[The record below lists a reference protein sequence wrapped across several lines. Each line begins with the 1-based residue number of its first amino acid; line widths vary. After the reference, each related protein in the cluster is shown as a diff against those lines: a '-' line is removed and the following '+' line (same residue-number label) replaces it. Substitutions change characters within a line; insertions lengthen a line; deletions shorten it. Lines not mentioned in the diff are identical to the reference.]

1 MIRVNLL
8 EPGRSSLAGVRIR
21 RPRAA
26 AIGLAAFLAALVA
39 IGAIRWSDR
48 TDAARVDREI
58 AVVDAE
64 LVRLR
69 TAARE
74 ADVALT
80 RKKELAARLATLTG
94 EPAARVAPVRRLA
107 AIGRSVPQDVW
118 LTAVRLHGSQVE
130 IDGRAASL
138 PAVTKFAERIQEAG
152 VLTTPVDI
160 LSTSAESREGTTL
173 VRFSLRLD

>member
-8 EPGRSSLAGVRIR
+8 EPGRSSLAGVRVR
-21 RPRAA
+21 RPQAA
-26 AIGLAAFLAALVA
+26 AIGLASFLAAIVA
-39 IGAIRWSDR
+39 GAMWWSAR

-64 LVRLR
+64 LERLR

-80 RKKELAARLATLTG
+80 RKKELAARLAALTG
-94 EPAARVAPVRRLA
+94 EQAARVAPVRRLA

-118 LTAVRLHGSQVE
+118 LTAVRLRGSQVE

-138 PAVTKFAERIQEAG
+138 PAVTTFAERIHEAG

-160 LSTSAESREGTTL
+160 LSTSAESREGTAL

>member
-8 EPGRSSLAGVRIR
+8 EPGRSSVAGVGGR

-26 AIGLAAFLAALVA
+26 GIGLASFLVA
-39 IGAIRWSDR
+39 FVASGAMWWPVR
-48 TDAARVDREI
+48 TDTARLEREI

-64 LVRLR
+64 LGRLR
-69 TAARE
+69 TTARE
-74 ADVALT
+74 ADAALT
-80 RKKELAARLATLTG
+80 RKKELAARLAALTG
-94 EPAARVAPVRRLA
+94 EHAARSAPVRRLA

-118 LTAVRLHGSQVE
+118 LTAVRLRGSQVE

-138 PAVTKFAERIQEAG
+138 PAVTKFAERIQQAG
-152 VLTTPVDI
+152 VMTTPVDI

-173 VRFSLRLD
+173 VRFSLRMD